1 MSNNSAHHSLSLTVN
16 LSWKKTKAI
25 READARHRHMGREGG
40 GDFTVAMEIHRPKVS
55 HQNRVSGWIDR
66 KGKSNVIGFPG
77 YPTDRS
83 KKTHHKEIQTM
94 LMVFKGRRYT

>member
-1 MSNNSAHHSLSLTVN
+1 MEKDQDNPRGRC
-16 LSWKKTKAI
+16 KAQTYG
-25 READARHRHMGREGG
+25 AGRRG

-83 KKTHHKEIQTM
+83 KKTHHKKIQTM